1 MNFEDIT
8 KNCTEI
14 KLKSQLV
21 NKTLAINCI
30 KPIKTRF
37 NDSYLCY
44 NKKYNKVFYANAQLR
59 GYIKRLIGDL
69 KSNNNF
75 YYKDDELS
83 DILKFKI
90 ESINNEKVNL
100 SIIYKKCLFKD
111 EVLEL
116 SDNE

>member
-21 NKTLAINCI
+21 NKQIAINGI

-59 GYIKRLIGDL
+59 GYIKKLISDL

-75 YYKDDELS
+75 YYKDDLS
-83 DILKFKI
+83 DILTIKI
-90 ESINNEKVNL
+90 DSIENEKVNL
-100 SIIYKKCLFKD
+100 SFINSKKISFQD
-111 EVLEL
+111 EVLQL